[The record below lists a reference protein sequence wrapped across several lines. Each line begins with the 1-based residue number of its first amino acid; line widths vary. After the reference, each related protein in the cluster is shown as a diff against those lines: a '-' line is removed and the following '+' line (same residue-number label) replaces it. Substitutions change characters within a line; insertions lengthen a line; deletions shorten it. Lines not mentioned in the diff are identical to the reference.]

1 MRILKIEIISPDL
14 NSTIMNDRPNDIIKI
29 RPVLNLKKSSQ
40 ITDEESFQNDTL
52 RPIIKLQSPVLIETY
67 RNYIIKHK
75 NVFYELS
82 NEKKLDYI
90 ENSINKNQKFRN
102 LLKGMIIGLF
112 TIEEYHIYKKN
123 SSSLNKRMMNII
135 LKRLQ
140 DNLQIF

>member
-1 MRILKIEIISPDL
+1 
-14 NSTIMNDRPNDIIKI
+14 MNDRPNDLIKI

-40 ITDEESFQNDTL
+40 ITVEESFQNDTL
-52 RPIIKLQSPVLIETY
+52 RPIIKLQSPILIETY

-75 NVFYELS
+75 KVFYELS

-102 LLKGMIIGLF
+102 LLKGMIVGLF
-112 TIEEYHIYKKN
+112 TIKEYDAYRKN
-123 SSSLNKRMMNII
+123 SSSLNKRMMNIV

>member
-1 MRILKIEIISPDL
+1 
-14 NSTIMNDRPNDIIKI
+14 MNDRPNDIIKI

-52 RPIIKLQSPVLIETY
+52 RPIIKLQSPVLIESY

-123 SSSLNKRMMNII
+123 SSSLNKRMMNIV

>member
-1 MRILKIEIISPDL
+1 
-14 NSTIMNDRPNDIIKI
+14 MNDRPNDIIKI

-112 TIEEYHIYKKN
+112 TIEEYHTYKKN

>member
-1 MRILKIEIISPDL
+1 
-14 NSTIMNDRPNDIIKI
+14 MNDRPNDIIKI

-40 ITDEESFQNDTL
+40 ITHEESFQNDTL

-123 SSSLNKRMMNII
+123 SSSLNKRMMNIV

>member
-1 MRILKIEIISPDL
+1 
-14 NSTIMNDRPNDIIKI
+14 MNDRPNDIIKI
-29 RPVLNLKKSSQ
+29 RPVLNLKNSSQ

-52 RPIIKLQSPVLIETY
+52 RPIIKLQSPILIETY

-75 NVFYELS
+75 NVFFELS

>member
-1 MRILKIEIISPDL
+1 
-14 NSTIMNDRPNDIIKI
+14 MNDRPNDIIKI

-40 ITDEESFQNDTL
+40 ITVEESFQNDTL
-52 RPIIKLQSPVLIETY
+52 RPIIKLQSPILIETY

-123 SSSLNKRMMNII
+123 SSSLNKRMMNIV

>member
-1 MRILKIEIISPDL
+1 
-14 NSTIMNDRPNDIIKI
+14 MNDRPNDLIKI
-29 RPVLNLKKSSQ
+29 RPILNLKRSSQ
-40 ITDEESFQNDTL
+40 ITNEESFQNDTL

-102 LLKGMIIGLF
+102 LLKGMIVGLF
-112 TIEEYHIYKKN
+112 TIEEYHNYKKN

-140 DNLQIF
+140 NNLQIF

>member
-1 MRILKIEIISPDL
+1 
-14 NSTIMNDRPNDIIKI
+14 MNDRPNDIIKI

-52 RPIIKLQSPVLIETY
+52 RPIIKLQSPVLIEAY

-82 NEKKLDYI
+82 KEKKLDYI

>member
-1 MRILKIEIISPDL
+1 
-14 NSTIMNDRPNDIIKI
+14 MNDRPNDIIKI

-75 NVFYELS
+75 NVFYELT

-123 SSSLNKRMMNII
+123 SSSLNKRMMNIV

-140 DNLQIF
+140 DNLQVFKFNQ

>member
-1 MRILKIEIISPDL
+1 
-14 NSTIMNDRPNDIIKI
+14 MNDRPNDLIKI

-52 RPIIKLQSPVLIETY
+52 RPIIKLQSHILIETY

-102 LLKGMIIGLF
+102 LLKGMITGLF
-112 TIEEYHIYKKN
+112 TVEEYLEYKKN

-140 DNLQIF
+140 DNLQIFKFD

>member
-1 MRILKIEIISPDL
+1 
-14 NSTIMNDRPNDIIKI
+14 MNDRPNDIIKI

-67 RNYIIKHK
+67 RNYIIKYK

-140 DNLQIF
+140 DNLQIFKFD

>member
-1 MRILKIEIISPDL
+1 
-14 NSTIMNDRPNDIIKI
+14 MNDRPNDIIKI

-52 RPIIKLQSPVLIETY
+52 RPIIKLQSPVLIESY

-112 TIEEYHIYKKN
+112 TIEEYHVYKKN
-123 SSSLNKRMMNII
+123 SSSLNKRMMNIV

>member
-1 MRILKIEIISPDL
+1 
-14 NSTIMNDRPNDIIKI
+14 MNDRSNDIIKI

-112 TIEEYHIYKKN
+112 TIEEFHIYKKN

-135 LKRLQ
+135 LKRLK

>member
-1 MRILKIEIISPDL
+1 
-14 NSTIMNDRPNDIIKI
+14 MNDRPNDLIKI
-29 RPVLNLKKSSQ
+29 RPVLSLKKSSQ

-123 SSSLNKRMMNII
+123 SSSLNKRMMNIV

-140 DNLQIF
+140 DNLQNF

>member
-1 MRILKIEIISPDL
+1 
-14 NSTIMNDRPNDIIKI
+14 MNDRPNDIIKI
-29 RPVLNLKKSSQ
+29 RPVLKLKKSSQ
-40 ITDEESFQNDTL
+40 ITVEESFQNDTL
-52 RPIIKLQSPVLIETY
+52 RPIIKLQSPILIETY

-102 LLKGMIIGLF
+102 LLKGMIVGLF
-112 TIEEYHIYKKN
+112 TIKEYDAYRKN

>member
-1 MRILKIEIISPDL
+1 
-14 NSTIMNDRPNDIIKI
+14 MNDRPNDIIKI
-29 RPVLNLKKSSQ
+29 RPVLNLKKLSQ

>member
-1 MRILKIEIISPDL
+1 
-14 NSTIMNDRPNDIIKI
+14 MNDRPNDLIKI

-40 ITDEESFQNDTL
+40 ITDEESFQNETL
-52 RPIIKLQSPVLIETY
+52 RPIIKLQSLILIETY
-67 RNYIIKHK
+67 KNYISKHK

-102 LLKGMIIGLF
+102 LLKGMIVGLF
-112 TIEEYHIYKKN
+112 TIEEYHNYKKN

>member
-1 MRILKIEIISPDL
+1 
-14 NSTIMNDRPNDIIKI
+14 MNDRPNDIIKI
-29 RPVLNLKKSSQ
+29 RPVLNLKNSSQ

>member
-1 MRILKIEIISPDL
+1 
-14 NSTIMNDRPNDIIKI
+14 MNDRPNDIIKI
-29 RPVLNLKKSSQ
+29 RPVLNLKNSSQ

-52 RPIIKLQSPVLIETY
+52 RPIIKLQSPILIETY
-67 RNYIIKHK
+67 SNYIIKHK

>member
-1 MRILKIEIISPDL
+1 
-14 NSTIMNDRPNDIIKI
+14 MNDRPNDIIKI

-123 SSSLNKRMMNII
+123 SSSLNKRIMNII

>member
-1 MRILKIEIISPDL
+1 
-14 NSTIMNDRPNDIIKI
+14 MNDRPNDIIKI

-52 RPIIKLQSPVLIETY
+52 RPIIKLQSPILIETY

-102 LLKGMIIGLF
+102 LLKGMITGLF
-112 TIEEYHIYKKN
+112 TIEEYHTYKKN

-140 DNLQIF
+140 DNLQIFKLD

>member
-1 MRILKIEIISPDL
+1 
-14 NSTIMNDRPNDIIKI
+14 MNDRPNDIIKI

-123 SSSLNKRMMNII
+123 SSSLNKRMMNIV

>member
-1 MRILKIEIISPDL
+1 
-14 NSTIMNDRPNDIIKI
+14 MNDRPNDIIKI

-52 RPIIKLQSPVLIETY
+52 RPIIKLQSPVLIENY

>member
-1 MRILKIEIISPDL
+1 
-14 NSTIMNDRPNDIIKI
+14 MNDRPNDLIKI

-52 RPIIKLQSPVLIETY
+52 RPIIKLQSPILIETY
-67 RNYIIKHK
+67 KNYINKHK

-102 LLKGMIIGLF
+102 LLKGMIVGLF
-112 TIEEYHIYKKN
+112 TIKEYDAYRKN

-140 DNLQIF
+140 DNFQIF

>member
-1 MRILKIEIISPDL
+1 
-14 NSTIMNDRPNDIIKI
+14 MNDRPNDIIKI

-40 ITDEESFQNDTL
+40 ITDEESFQNGTL

>member
-1 MRILKIEIISPDL
+1 
-14 NSTIMNDRPNDIIKI
+14 MNDRPNDLIKI

-40 ITDEESFQNDTL
+40 ITNEESFQNDTL
-52 RPIIKLQSPVLIETY
+52 RPIIKLQSPDLIETY
-67 RNYIIKHK
+67 RNYIIKYK

>member
-1 MRILKIEIISPDL
+1 
-14 NSTIMNDRPNDIIKI
+14 MNDRPNDLIKI

-40 ITDEESFQNDTL
+40 ITDEESFQNQTL
-52 RPIIKLQSPVLIETY
+52 RPIIKFQSLLLIETY
-67 RNYIIKHK
+67 KNYIDNHK
-75 NVFYELS
+75 NVFYDLS

-90 ENSINKNQKFRN
+90 ENSLNKNQKFRN
-102 LLKGMIIGLF
+102 LLKGMITGLF
-112 TIEEYHIYKKN
+112 TIEEYHNYKKN

>member
-1 MRILKIEIISPDL
+1 
-14 NSTIMNDRPNDIIKI
+14 MNDRPNDIIKI

-123 SSSLNKRMMNII
+123 SSSLNKRMMNIV

-140 DNLQIF
+140 DNLQNFSI

>member
-1 MRILKIEIISPDL
+1 
-14 NSTIMNDRPNDIIKI
+14 MNDRPNDIIKI

-40 ITDEESFQNDTL
+40 ITDEESFQNVTL

-123 SSSLNKRMMNII
+123 SSSLNKRMMNIV

-140 DNLQIF
+140 DNLQIY

>member
-1 MRILKIEIISPDL
+1 
-14 NSTIMNDRPNDIIKI
+14 MNDRPNDIFKI
-29 RPVLNLKKSSQ
+29 RPVLNLKNSSQ

-52 RPIIKLQSPVLIETY
+52 RPIIKLQSPILIETY

>member
-1 MRILKIEIISPDL
+1 
-14 NSTIMNDRPNDIIKI
+14 MNDRPSEIIKI

-123 SSSLNKRMMNII
+123 SSSLNKRMMNIV

-140 DNLQIF
+140 DYLQIF

>member
-1 MRILKIEIISPDL
+1 
-14 NSTIMNDRPNDIIKI
+14 MNDRPNDIIKI

-40 ITDEESFQNDTL
+40 ITVEESFQNDTL
-52 RPIIKLQSPVLIETY
+52 RPIIKLQSPILIETY

-102 LLKGMIIGLF
+102 LLKGMIVGLF
-112 TIEEYHIYKKN
+112 TIKEYDAYRKN
-123 SSSLNKRMMNII
+123 SSSLNKRMMNIV

>member
-1 MRILKIEIISPDL
+1 
-14 NSTIMNDRPNDIIKI
+14 MNDRPNDIIKI

-40 ITDEESFQNDTL
+40 ITNEESFQNDTL

-82 NEKKLDYI
+82 NDKKLDYI

-112 TIEEYHIYKKN
+112 TIEEYHTYKKN

-140 DNLQIF
+140 DNLQIFKLD